1 MKLKFSTKYGE
12 VEVSSQAL
20 KQLIREAIVNSYG
33 IVDLSNASLMSQ
45 VASLFS
51 ETDRGIKL
59 VDDGENVKI
68 DVYAI
73 AEYGIN
79 IMQVALNLQDAIIY
93 NLRTYVGLNPKE
105 VNIHFVDINF

>member
-1 MKLKFSTKYGE
+1 MKFSTKYGE

-33 IVDLSNASLMSQ
+33 IVDLSDTSLVSHFS
-45 VASLFS
+45 SLFS
-51 ETDRGIKL
+51 ETDKGIKL
-59 VDDGENVKI
+59 VDDGKNIKV

-79 IMQVALNLQDAIIY
+79 IMQVAFNLQDAIIY
-93 NLRTYVGLNPKE
+93 NLSSYAGLNPEE